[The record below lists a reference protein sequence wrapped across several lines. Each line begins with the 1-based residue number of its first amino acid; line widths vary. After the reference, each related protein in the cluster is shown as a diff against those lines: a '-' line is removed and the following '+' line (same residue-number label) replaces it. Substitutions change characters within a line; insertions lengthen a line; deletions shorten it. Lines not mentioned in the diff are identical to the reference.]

1 MKFLLYFG
9 RKRNE
14 KKKNIS
20 LLVLFSIFLLVVP
33 VTAIAQKQ
41 TLESDENMAELYQV
55 NYSAE
60 NGTITANIKN
70 DEKVP
75 EGTEVTFTAQA
86 NEGYT
91 FDYWAVKNEN
101 DELISKSTEMP
112 FMIIVNEN
120 IKVEAVI
127 FEGNAENPTVDY
139 VRKEVENFKDNYI
152 WSYGKTVDQAY
163 AEINVKIDELKEKLK
178 LDSKE
183 IFVTTVKH
191 NNNGYVE
198 VHIVSAIEGKN
209 ERVRIYS
216 SECLKAIEA
225 INAINALKLTWDT
238 DMSTTIKNYENNEE
252 LQNIVK
258 KYKDEGL
265 DIILVHDEL
274 TIYYVVKNDSKYVK
288 TGRYITN
295 AVGGPEYELFKK
307 TLQEEMM
314 AKDLIWTPD
323 LTVDELKKKI
333 RNETKDIIL
342 NANKQL
348 REMNSK
354 YRFQLDFRVN
364 YYNNTQIVETLY
376 AGVKIENS
384 AVQRAQYIPIANPKL
399 NELIVEGKNAD

>member
-1 MKFLLYFG
+1 MKS
-9 RKRNE
+9 
-14 KKKNIS
+14 KKNIS

-33 VTAIAQKQ
+33 VTAIAQ
-41 TLESDENMAELYQV
+41 TLESDENITKLYQV
-55 NYSAE
+55 NYSSE
-60 NGTITANIKN
+60 NGTITASIKN

-112 FMIIVNEN
+112 FKTIVNEN

-127 FEGNAENPTVDY
+127 FEGNAENPTFDY

-163 AEINVKIDELKEKLK
+163 AEINVKIDELKENLK

-183 IFVTTVKH
+183 IFISTVKY

-209 ERVRIYS
+209 ERIMIYS

-274 TIYYVVKNDSKYVK
+274 IIYYVVQNDSKYVK

-295 AVGGPEYELFKK
+295 AVGGPEFELFEK
-307 TLQEEMM
+307 TLQEEIM
-314 AKDLIWTPD
+314 AKDIIWTPD

-364 YYNNTQIVETLY
+364 YYNNTRIVETLY
-376 AGVKIENS
+376 VGIKIENS
-384 AVQRAQYIPIANPKL
+384 ADQRAQYIPIANPKL
-399 NELIVEGKNAD
+399 NELIGESKNAD